1 MRAARL
7 AAPSAGD
14 PRDYGDDARF
24 FFSKTSEVAET
35 VLGAINAYLAL
46 DVVAVDA
53 FFTSADDKYGL
64 PPPELEWRDA
74 GSTHVHV
81 RLARA
86 SAGAA
91 QGHPR
96 GDRRPAQSAYIE
108 AITHIPVNFTR
119 PEEVQALGD
128 VRPAPRERPAPR
140 PPSQRRPLGR

>member
-53 FFTSADDKYGL
+53 LFTSADDKYGL
-64 PPPELEWRDA
+64 PPPELEWRVA

-81 RLARA
+81 RR
-86 SAGAA
+86 
-91 QGHPR
+91 
-96 GDRRPAQSAYIE
+96 
-108 AITHIPVNFTR
+108 
-119 PEEVQALGD
+119 
-128 VRPAPRERPAPR
+128 APRARV
-140 PPSQRRPLGR
+140 RRRRAGSPTR